1 MRVTALLSCIL
12 LLPLLAHAAEADS
25 SSDAAEQAGVTQLRA
40 GGRFGNVAIYK
51 PRGAVRSVVLF
62 VSGDG
67 GWHLGVTSMARHLAD
82 DGALVVGIDVRHYLA
97 ALGQAGDRCV
107 SLAGDF
113 ELLSHDVQKQL
124 QLPHYLSPQLVGY
137 SSGATIVYAALAQ
150 APAGTFAGA
159 ISLGFCADQDFRS
172 ARLCPGAGLHYTV
185 NRRGDY
191 VVEPASTLQD
201 EWIALQGQKD
211 QVCSP
216 SDVDR
221 FAAQVSHA
229 EVVRLPPVGHGFGVE
244 RNWLPQLRDAASQLQ
259 SVPQPTAVHPSALS
273 AGARLADLPLVELP
287 LPAGSQPPARLAVII
302 SGDGGWAGLDRKIAA
317 SFQQRGIPVVG
328 LDSLRYFWHERTPD
342 ETARDVG
349 AIVAHYLAAW
359 HCQQFD
365 LVGYSFGAD
374 VLPFVVNRL
383 PPLLARGISSLT
395 LVEPSSSATFEIHV
409 SNWLPGVVTAGA
421 PTAPELAK
429 LQIPVLC
436 LHGADAEPSVC
447 RDLPRATVAQIG
459 RGHHLGGDG
468 EPVVERILAG
478 QPAASRN

>member
-1 MRVTALLSCIL
+1 MRVPALLTCIA
-12 LLPLLAHAAEADS
+12 LLPILAHAAQS
-25 SSDAAEQAGVTQLRA
+25 GSSDPAEQAGVTRLHV
-40 GGRFGNVAIYK
+40 GGRFADVAIYK
-51 PRGAVRSVVLF
+51 PRGPVRSVVLF

-67 GWHLGVTSMARHLAD
+67 GWHLGVTGMARHLAD
-82 DGALVVGIDVRHYLA
+82 EGALVVGIDVRHYLA
-97 ALGQAGDRCV
+97 ALGPAGDRCV

-113 ELLSHDVQKQL
+113 ELLSRDVQKQL

-137 SSGATIVYAALAQ
+137 SSGATIVYAVLAQ

-211 QVCSP
+211 QVCNP
-216 SDVDR
+216 SEVDQ
-221 FAAQVSHA
+221 FAAHVPHA
-229 EVVRLPPVGHGFGVE
+229 EVVQLPLVGHGFGVE
-244 RNWLPQLRDAASQLQ
+244 RNWLPQLRDAAFKLQ
-259 SVPQPTAVHPSALS
+259 SVAAPATVHPIAVS
-273 AGARLADLPLVELP
+273 AGAALAELPLVELP
-287 LPAGSQPPARLAVII
+287 LPAGSPQPTRLAVII

-342 ETARDVG
+342 DTARDVG
-349 AIVAHYLAAW
+349 AVVAHYLAAW
-359 HCQQFD
+359 HCRQFD

-383 PPLLARGISSLT
+383 PPQLARGISSLT

-409 SNWLPGVVTAGA
+409 SNWLPGVVTTGL

-429 LQIPVLC
+429 LQTPVLC

-468 EPVVERILAG
+468 EPIVERILAG
-478 QPAASRN
+478 PSAANRN